1 MKHLFLTL
9 ALALASTVAFSQVG
23 VNTTTPDAML
33 EVYSTTKG
41 VLVPRLTTAQRD
53 AMVSPLNPANKVQ
66 EGTIIYNLDQ
76 HCLQYNVAPTG
87 TTPNWV
93 GYGCNGVVVT
103 PGSIT
108 TLNCAGATTTGT
120 LTSGTAASGVSSS
133 VPYTGGNGG
142 SYAAQTVTSTT
153 VTGLTATLA
162 AGNFATGAGGL
173 TYTITGT
180 PASSG
185 TASFALSIGGQSCT
199 LNVTVAAAA
208 GSITTLNCA
217 GATTTGTLTSGTA
230 ASGVSSSVP
239 YTGGN
244 GGSYTAQT
252 VTSTGVTGLTANL
265 AAGSFAT
272 GAGGLTYTIT
282 GTPASSGTASF
293 ALSIGGKS
301 CTLNVTVAAAAG
313 SIATLNCVGATTTG
327 TLTSGTA
334 ASGVSSSVPYTGG
347 NGGSYAAQTVTST
360 GVTGLTATLAA
371 GNFATGA
378 GSLTYTITGTPSAGG
393 TASFAINIGGK
404 SCTLTR
410 TVAAAITFKKVN
422 KYNGVSVINNQGIGY
437 NGEAI
442 PASSTIEIEVNVTGA
457 TPYSF
462 TATDATTGLTYSASG
477 NFTTS
482 GTKLVTLIN
491 NGTSIAWD
499 KYGTINM
506 TLTGANNTLALAP
519 RIDIKSI
526 PTTHTDWTYND
537 VTYGT
542 QTWMD
547 RNLGARR
554 VATAINDVL
563 SYGNHYQWGRPAD
576 GHEISVWNGATPTSG
591 RGFYDATA
599 LNALATSD
607 APGHPNFILTNGG
620 TNDWRSNN
628 NNNRWNTANQGPCP
642 VGYHVPTDAQWTTAD
657 SFGAWN
663 NNTDTYNSAL
673 KLPSAGFRSRL
684 DGLLYNLGT
693 NGYWSSTVRGTNA
706 GYLYFISIEAYTHDN
721 GRAVGYPVRCL
732 KN

>member
-1 MKHLFLTL
+1 MRKILTL
-9 ALALASTVAFSQVG
+9 LFMVAAWLSFAQTGNVG
-23 VNTTTPDAML
+23 VNTTTPDAVL

-199 LNVTVAAAA
+199 LNVTVAAA

-217 GATTTGTLTSGTA
+217 
-230 ASGVSSSVP
+230 
-239 YTGGN
+239 
-244 GGSYTAQT
+244 
-252 VTSTGVTGLTANL
+252 
-265 AAGSFAT
+265 
-272 GAGGLTYTIT
+272 
-282 GTPASSGTASF
+282 
-293 ALSIGGKS
+293 
-301 CTLNVTVAAAAG
+301 
-313 SIATLNCVGATTTG
+313 GATTTG

-360 GVTGLTATLAA
+360 GVTGLTANLAA
-371 GNFATGA
+371 GSFATGA
-378 GSLTYTITGTPSAGG
+378 GNLTYTITGTPASSG
-393 TASFAINIGGK
+393 TASFALSIGGR

-410 TVAAAITFKKVN
+410 TVAAIMFSKVT

-607 APGHPNFILTNGG
+607 APGHPNFILTIVKPW
-620 TNDWRSNN
+620 DWRSDN
-628 NNNRWNTANQGPCP
+628 NNNRWATANQGPCP
-642 VGYHVPTDAQWTTAD
+642 VGYHVPTDAQWATAD

-706 GYLYFISIEAYTHDN
+706 GYLYFISTEAYTYEN